1 MAAKPEA
8 VVLLSGGL
16 DSAVTLFL
24 ARRKGYECRC
34 ISFDYG
40 QRHRNELERARRLAQ
55 YAGCSFHEVKLRFP
69 WKGSSLLDKHLAI
82 PVHRSIRRISAG
94 GIPSTYVP
102 GRNTI
107 FLSIA
112 SSYAEAIGARHVFIG
127 AHSQDSSGYPDCRKA
142 YLEAFDR
149 VLKLGTKAGTE
160 KKLSL
165 SFPLIGKSKAD
176 IIRLGMS
183 LGVPLELTWSCYRG
197 GRRPC
202 GECDSCILRAK
213 GFKEAGFDD
222 PAVSRK

>member
-1 MAAKPEA
+1 VAAKTKA

-24 ARRKGYECRC
+24 ARRKGYECHC
-34 ISFDYG
+34 LSFDYG
-40 QRHRNELERARRLAQ
+40 QRHRNEIDRARRLAH
-55 YAGCSFHEVKLRFP
+55 YVGCSFHEVKLRFP
-69 WKGSSLLDKHLAI
+69 WKGSSLLDKHLAL
-82 PVHRSIRRISAG
+82 PVHRSARQIRAG
-94 GIPSTYVP
+94 GMPSTYVP

-142 YLEAFDR
+142 YLETFDKAVR
-149 VLKLGTKAGTE
+149 LGTKAGLE
-160 KKLSL
+160 KRLSVR
-165 SFPLIGKSKAD
+165 FPLIGKTKRE
-176 IIRLGMS
+176 IIKLGMA
-183 LGVPLELTWSCYRG
+183 LKVPFQLTWSCYKG

-213 GFKEAGFDD
+213 GFKEAGIED
-222 PAVSRK
+222 PTNRG